1 MHSQELLRLMTRNHN
16 SFLRKNLTV
25 TLTTDRFSATNVPLS
40 RDSGFLAP
48 QAVALSLKNEKEALV
63 TRRSTKRRICKNKKR
78 KGARVATFTKTVV
91 ELSKLGNKCSLQNRR
106 ANKLRAVA
114 KRQLDRQ

>member
-16 SFLRKNLTV
+16 AFLRKNLTV
-25 TLTTDRFSATNVPLS
+25 TLTTDRFSATNVPMGS
-40 RDSGFLAP
+40 DSGFLKR
-48 QAVALSLKNEKEALV
+48 QAVGLSLKNEKEVTV
-63 TRRSTKRRICKNKKR
+63 TRRSTKRISKNKKR
-78 KGARVATFTKTVV
+78 KGMSVSSFSTADV
-91 ELSKLGNKCSLQNRR
+91 ELAKVGRKCPLMNRR